1 MSPTTA
7 ASAFALL
14 FLAELGDKTQ
24 LVAMSLAHR
33 HRAGPVLVG
42 ICAAFLALDVLA
54 VAVGAALY
62 QLVPEAAILLVAGLL
77 FLGFGVHIW
86 RAGDD
91 AEAAAE
97 AVAASG
103 WWRVAAASF
112 GLIVVA
118 ELGDKTQL
126 ALVAMAAAT
135 GETWAVLVG
144 GTLALWA
151 VSALGVA
158 VGATLLRRLPAVW
171 VHRGAAV
178 LFFAFGGWALLR
190 AGGAIG

>member
-1 MSPTTA
+1 MDPATA

-33 HRAGPVLVG
+33 HRAGPVLAG
-42 ICAAFLALDVLA
+42 ICVAFLVLNGVA

-62 QLVPEAAILLVAGLL
+62 EMVPEWAILLFAAVL
-77 FLGFGVHIW
+77 FLGFGIHIW
-86 RAGDD
+86 RAGD
-91 AEAAAE
+91 ETEEAAE
-97 AVAASG
+97 AVAGAG

-112 GLIVVA
+112 GFIVVA

-135 GETWAVLVG
+135 GETWAVLTG

-151 VSALGVA
+151 VSVLGVA
-158 VGATLLRRLPAVW
+158 VGATLLRRLPALW
-171 VHRGAAV
+171 VHRGAAI
-178 LFFAFGGWALLR
+178 LFLAFGVWALLR
-190 AGGAIG
+190 AFAALA

>member
-1 MSPTTA
+1 MSPATT

-33 HRAGPVLVG
+33 HRAGPVLAG
-42 ICAAFLALDVLA
+42 ICAAFLVLDVLA
-54 VAVGAALY
+54 VGVGAALY
-62 QLVPEAAILLVAGLL
+62 ELVPEAAILLVAGLL
-77 FLGFGVHIW
+77 FLAFGVHIW
-86 RAGDD
+86 RAGDE
-91 AEAAAE
+91 AEEAAAE
-97 AVAASG
+97 VAARG

-126 ALVAMAAAT
+126 AMVAMAAAT

-151 VSALGVA
+151 VSLLGVA

-171 VHRGAAV
+171 VHRGAAA

-190 AGGAIG
+190 AGGLAG